1 MRICISVGHGR
12 SAGGGYDS
20 GAVGGGF
27 HEFRIA
33 RKIGFY
39 IAEALKNYGCDTV
52 LINYDADMYLTDR
65 IAYVN
70 RENFDLAAEIHLN
83 AGGGTGSEVYYKHAD
98 EGGKKLAAKISEG
111 IAKTFSLRDRGAK
124 TKLNSAGGDYF
135 GFVRSVRCRSL
146 LIETVFI
153 DSSSDRKNV
162 ETEAGQKKCGE
173 SIAASIAEFYGLCV
187 KNEPQ
192 KVAQYADIRA
202 GDRVKIIGKNYATGQ
217 RIPSWVKLRTH
228 TVAKVEPSR
237 ALLKEINSW
246 VRLSD
251 LKLAARPS
259 VSVGSVVFIK
269 PGAVYGGCTSARG
282 KRVPDSQL
290 NIPSRKF
297 SRTAARSKP
306 CSAISRAGSRSAVLR
321 RCEMNAEITVA
332 LLSAAGTLIGS
343 LGGILASNRL
353 TNYRIAQLEKR
364 VDKHNNLVE
373 RMAAAEDSIKSAH
386 RRIDDI
392 TRRK

>member
-1 MRICISVGHGR
+1 MRFCISVGHGR

-20 GAVGGGF
+20 GAVVGGF
-27 HEFRIA
+27 HEFLIA

-39 IAEALKNYGCDTV
+39 IAKALKNYGCDTV

-70 RENFDLAAEIHLN
+70 RQNFDLAAEIHLN

-98 EGGKKLAAKISEG
+98 EGGKKLAAKISAG
-111 IAKTFSLRDRGAK
+111 NAKTFSLRDRGAK

-162 ETEAGQKKCGE
+162 ETETGQKKCGE

-192 KVAQYADIRA
+192 KVAQSADIRA

-237 ALLKEINSW
+237 ALLK
-246 VRLSD
+246 
-251 LKLAARPS
+251 AARPS

-269 PGAVYGGCTSARG
+269 PCAVYGGCTSARG

-290 NIPSRKF
+290 SPK
-297 SRTAARSKP
+297 KH
-306 CSAISRAGSRSAVLR
+306 
-321 RCEMNAEITVA
+321 TVTKVQQNRGTLEA
-332 LLSAAGTLIGS
+332 LLGDISSWVAVGS
-343 LGGILASNRL
+343 L
-353 TNYRIAQLEKR
+353 EE
-364 VDKHNNLVE
+364 V
-373 RMAAAEDSIKSAH
+373 
-386 RRIDDI
+386 
-392 TRRK
+392 